1 MEPAEAKLIAAPPK
15 GDPEQL
21 VNGALN
27 VTGSRRGRK
36 GRAAEEV
43 ARYFL
48 AKEGATLAKPELG
61 EEAQG
66 ESDALIKAFRLKDGV
81 FYVVTAYRAE
91 AEIQEGNPIL
101 VKRPLEK
108 WRGEK

>member
-1 MEPAEAKLIAAPPK
+1 METAGGKSTPDSPHDERP
-15 GDPEQL
+15 QL
-21 VNGALN
+21 VNGALS
-27 VTGSRRGRK
+27 VQGPKRGRK

-48 AKEGATLAKPELG
+48 AKERSTLAKPELG

-101 VKRPLEK
+101 VKRLLEK